1 MKQAFGKVL
10 LYSIIIILIGIIL
23 IPFYNMLLLSITPE
37 SIYLK
42 EDFIVYP
49 KKITWDSYK
58 YVFNNNAILRGL
70 SITTIVTVVG
80 TLYNLFL
87 TITAAYVLNSSFPL
101 KRIYVMLIFVALFF
115 DGGLI
120 SNYLLISQLGLINSV
135 FSMILPTGI
144 NIAYLLLLY
153 KSFGAIPKSTINS
166 AKLDGANDIQI
177 LAKII
182 VPVSKPIIAAIALY
196 YAVER
201 WNEWYLGM
209 LYINT
214 SSLRPLQ
221 LILKNIVSNSNSM
234 VNSELAD
241 HLGIIPFSA
250 GIKMACTVVTMIPV
264 LLIYPFLQRHFIDGF
279 SGSYKYTSK

>member
-1 MKQAFGKVL
+1 
-10 LYSIIIILIGIIL
+10 
-23 IPFYNMLLLSITPE
+23 MLLLSITPE

-58 YVFNNNAILRGL
+58 YVFNNSAILRGL
-70 SITTIVTVVG
+70 GITTIVTVVG

-87 TITAAYVLNSSFPL
+87 TITAAYVLNNAFPL

-120 SNYLLISQLGLINSV
+120 SNYLLIDKLGLINSI
-135 FSMILPTGI
+135 FSMVLPTGI
-144 NIAYLLLLY
+144 NIAYLLLFY
-153 KSFGAIPKSTINS
+153 KSFGSIPKSTIKS

-182 VPVSKPIIAAIALY
+182 VPMSKPIIAAIALY

-264 LLIYPFLQRHFIDGF
+264 LIIYPFLQRHFIDGF
-279 SGSYKYTSK
+279 SESYKYSNK